1 MAQDNIDP
9 YLVQFAPD
17 DKENPK
23 NWSRRRRW
31 YLTYFAGLLG
41 FNATFASSAPSGIA
55 TQLMAQF
62 KLSEEVAALT
72 ISLFVAGYCVGP
84 LFWGPLSE
92 QVGQLSSWNKIFL
105 TRVIFLVTFPVYVCF
120 QVGCALS
127 KNTASIIVFRLL
139 GGLFAAAPLTNSGA
153 LISDIWDAKTRGK
166 ALALFTLAPFVG
178 PALGPLVG
186 GYIAQSGTP
195 WPWLFWVLTIF
206 AAVCFVLIYF
216 TLPETYAPIVLLH
229 RAKQLRLETGDERY
243 HAPLELVQQKQ
254 LHKRLEDSL
263 ARPFK
268 ILICEPMLIAVTAYM
283 SFVYGCVYL
292 LFEAYPVVFT
302 GGHTFSARYFATFRT
317 QIVFIFALGDLGL
330 TYLPLVAGSILG
342 VFGYLLIFHPQY
354 EAAMDRHKAG
364 LVSPEIRLN
373 LAMSGAPLFAITFFW
388 FGWTSYPSISYW
400 APMMAGAL
408 MGLSSIWIFV
418 RTFFHFC
425 IDVYLIAAASAL
437 AANTVFR
444 SAAGAVFPLFASQ
457 MYTALDP
464 RWASTLLGCI
474 ACMMIPIPI
483 VLKRYG
489 PTLRA
494 RSRFAPAL
502 V

>member
-1 MAQDNIDP
+1 MAQDNVDP
-9 YLVQFAPD
+9 YLVQFAPE
-17 DKENPK
+17 DKDNPK
-23 NWSRRRRW
+23 NWSRRKRW
-31 YLTYFAGLLG
+31 YLTYFAGFLG

-55 TQLMAQF
+55 TQLMARF
-62 KLSEEVAALT
+62 NLSEEVAA
-72 ISLFVAGYCVGP
+72 
-84 LFWGPLSE
+84 
-92 QVGQLSSWNKIFL
+92 VGQLCIGSTIFL
-105 TRVIFLVTFPVYVCF
+105 HKLPCF

-127 KNTASIIVFRLL
+127 KNTASIIIFRLL
-139 GGLFAAAPLTNSGA
+139 GGLFAAAPA

-178 PALGPLVG
+178 PAFGPLVG

-206 AAVCFVLIYF
+206 ATVCFVLIYF
-216 TLPETYAPIVLLH
+216 TLPETYAY
-229 RAKQLRLETGDERY
+229 RANFVHLVPLSFCTKRSNSVWKRATSRY
-243 HAPLELVQQKQ
+243 RAPLELIQEKQ
-254 LHKRLEDSL
+254 LHKRLKDSL
-263 ARPFK
+263 TRPFR

-302 GGHTFSARYFATFRT
+302 GEHNFQPG
-317 QIVFIFALGDLGL
+317 VLGL
-330 TYLPLVAGSILG
+330 TYIPLVVGSILG

-388 FGWTSYPSISYW
+388 FGWTSFSSISYW
-400 APMMAGAL
+400 APMLAGAL
-408 MGLSSIWIFV
+408 MGLSSIWIFLAL
-418 RTFFHFC
+418 FNYI
-425 IDVYLIAAASAL
+425 IDVYLVAAASAL

-489 PTLRA
+489 PILRA
-494 RSRFAPAL
+494 RSQFAPTL

>member
-1 MAQDNIDP
+1 MAQDNIAPVDP

-23 NWSRRRRW
+23 NWSRRKRW

-72 ISLFVAGYCVGP
+72 ISVFVAGYCVGP

-92 QVGQLSSWNKIFL
+92 QYGRRL
-105 TRVIFLVTFPVYVCF
+105 IFLVTFPVYACF

-127 KNTASIIVFRLL
+127 KNTASIIIFRLL

-178 PALGPLVG
+178 PAFGPLVG

-195 WPWLFWVLTIF
+195 WPWLFWVLTAF
-206 AAVCFVLIYF
+206 ATVCFVFIYF

-229 RAKQLRLETGDERY
+229 KAEQLRLKTEDHRY
-243 HAPLELVQQKQ
+243 HAPLELVQAKQ
-254 LHKRLEDSL
+254 LHKRLEESL
-263 ARPFK
+263 TRPFK

-302 GGHTFSARYFATFRT
+302 VGHGF
-317 QIVFIFALGDLGL
+317 QPGVLGS
-330 TYLPLVAGSILG
+330 TYLPLVAGSITG

-354 EAAMDRHKAG
+354 EAAMDKHKAG

-408 MGLSSIWIFV
+408 MGLSSIWIFLAL
-418 RTFFHFC
+418 FNYI

-474 ACMMIPIPI
+474 ACLMIPIPI

-489 PTLRA
+489 PILRA
-494 RSRFAPAL
+494 RSQFAPAL

>member
-1 MAQDNIDP
+1 MAQDNVDP

-17 DKENPK
+17 DKDNPK

-55 TQLMAQF
+55 TQLMARF
-62 KLSEEVAALT
+62 NLSEEVAALT

-92 QVGQLSSWNKIFL
+92 QYGRRL
-105 TRVIFLVTFPVYVCF
+105 IFLVTFPVYICF

-127 KNTASIIVFRLL
+127 KNTASIIIFRLL

-178 PALGPLVG
+178 PAFGPLVG

-206 AAVCFVLIYF
+206 ATVCFVLIYF

-229 RAKQLRLETGDERY
+229 KAKQLRLETGDNRY
-243 HAPLELVQQKQ
+243 RAPLELIQEKQ
-254 LHKRLEDSL
+254 LHKRLKDSL
-263 ARPFK
+263 TRPFR

-302 GGHTFSARYFATFRT
+302 GEHNFQPG
-317 QIVFIFALGDLGL
+317 VLGL
-330 TYLPLVAGSILG
+330 TYIPLVVGSILG

-388 FGWTSYPSISYW
+388 FGWTSFSSISYW
-400 APMMAGAL
+400 APMLAGAL
-408 MGLSSIWIFV
+408 MGLSSIWIFLAL
-418 RTFFHFC
+418 FNYI
-425 IDVYLIAAASAL
+425 IDVYLVAAASAL

-494 RSRFAPAL
+494 RSQFAPTL

>member
-1 MAQDNIDP
+1 MAQVNLDP
-9 YLVQFAPD
+9 YSVQFAPD
-17 DKENPK
+17 NQENPK

-31 YLTYFAGLLG
+31 YLTYVAGLLG
-41 FNATFASSAPSGIA
+41 FNSTFASSAPSGIS
-55 TQLMAQF
+55 TQLMAEF

-92 QVGQLSSWNKIFL
+92 QYG
-105 TRVIFLVTFPVYVCF
+105 RRPIFLVTFPIYACF

-127 KNTASIIVFRLL
+127 KNTVSIIIFRLL

-166 ALALFTLAPFVG
+166 ALALFTLIPYVG
-178 PALGPLVG
+178 LAVGPLVG
-186 GYIAQSGTP
+186 GYVAQSGTP
-195 WPWLFWVLTIF
+195 WPWLFWVLTIL
-206 AAVCFVLIYF
+206 ATLSFVLIYF
-216 TLPETYAPIVLLH
+216 TLPETYAPIILVQK
-229 RAKQLRLETGDERY
+229 AKQLRLETGDDRY
-243 HAPLELVQQKQ
+243 RAPLELIQKKQ
-254 LHKRLEDSL
+254 LHKRLEESL
-263 ARPFK
+263 VRPFK
-268 ILICEPMLIAVTAYM
+268 ILVREPMLIAVTAYM

-302 GGHTFSARYFATFRT
+302 EGYRFQPGF
-317 QIVFIFALGDLGL
+317 LGL

-342 VFGYLLIFHPQY
+342 VIGYLLIFHPQY

-364 LVSPEIRLN
+364 LLSPEIHLDP
-373 LAMSGAPLFAITFFW
+373 AMSGAPLFAITFFW
-388 FGWTSYPSISYW
+388 FGWTSFPSISYW
-400 APMMAGAL
+400 APMMAGTF
-408 MGLSSIWIFV
+408 MGLSSIWIFLA
-418 RTFFHFC
+418 FFNYI
-425 IDVYLIAAASAL
+425 IDVYLITAASAL

-457 MYTALDP
+457 MYNALDP
-464 RWASTLLGCI
+464 RWASTLLGCV
-474 ACMMIPIPI
+474 ACIMIPIPI

-494 RSRFAPAL
+494 RSRFAPTL
-502 V
+502 VEEECAAVFVVSL

>member
-1 MAQDNIDP
+1 MAQENVDP

-92 QVGQLSSWNKIFL
+92 QYGRRL
-105 TRVIFLVTFPVYVCF
+105 IFLVTFPVYVCF
-120 QVGCALS
+120 QIGCALS
-127 KNTASIIVFRLL
+127 KNTASIIIFRLL

-195 WPWLFWVLTIF
+195 WPWLFWILTIF

-216 TLPETYAPIVLLH
+216 TLPETYAPIILLH
-229 RAKQLRLETGDERY
+229 KAEQIRLKTGDHRY
-243 HAPLELVQQKQ
+243 HAPLELIQAKQ
-254 LHKRLEDSL
+254 LYKRLEDSL
-263 ARPFK
+263 TRPFK
-268 ILICEPMLIAVTAYM
+268 IFICEPMLIAVTAYM

-302 GGHTFSARYFATFRT
+302 VGHGF
-317 QIVFIFALGDLGL
+317 QPGVLGL
-330 TYLPLVAGSILG
+330 TYLPLVAGSIMG

-354 EAAMDRHKAG
+354 AAAMDRHKAG

-400 APMMAGAL
+400 APMMAGTL
-408 MGLSSIWIFV
+408 MGLSSIWIFLAL
-418 RTFFHFC
+418 FNYI